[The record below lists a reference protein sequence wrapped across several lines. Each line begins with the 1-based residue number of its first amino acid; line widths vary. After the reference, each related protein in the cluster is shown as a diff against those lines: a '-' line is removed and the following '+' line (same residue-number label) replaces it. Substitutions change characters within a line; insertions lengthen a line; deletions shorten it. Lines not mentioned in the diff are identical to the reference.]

1 MYRRYRER
9 YRERRRRRNYENPR
23 RHGITS
29 FFRSPRAQIG
39 VLIIVTLVIVLI
51 LLNAGR

>member
-9 YRERRRRRNYENPR
+9 YREHRRRRNYENPR